1 MLPLGMTMGLTPRG
15 SVPVDPWYV
24 TLAPKI
30 AQLFLSGP
38 TYQQDDGSPVA
49 PDGLVDTWDNYP
61 INAGITASTTARPTA
76 KQGANNQWYTSFN
89 GTTNVLSGM
98 VPITAA
104 GMLALVRINSGVEM
118 FGDGADRLG
127 AIWFPT
133 VNDLL
138 PTDANSLFNPGT
150 NYANGVDTDVWP
162 GGWAVVGQFKDDGI
176 AVASSGVLNFGA
188 AFGTFSNCDIATAC
202 WFNAT
207 LTAGER
213 ALVVAQMLAEIPT

>member
-38 TYQQDDGSPVA
+38 TYQTESAGLISSWENYAGDASIDAVGS
-49 PDGLVDTWDNYP
+49 
-61 INAGITASTTARPTA
+61 ARPTQIVGSNGIYYA
-76 KQGANNQWYTSFN
+76 SFD
-89 GTTNVLSGM
+89 GVTNVLEGA
-98 VPITAA
+98 VPITAVE
-104 GMLALVRINSGVEM
+104 MMALVQMNAGVEM
-118 FGDGADRLG
+118 FGDGAKRLG
-127 AIWFPT
+127 PIWFPT

-138 PTDANSLFNPGT
+138 PTDGNSLLNVGT
-150 NYANGVDTDVWP
+150 NYAGGVATDVWP
-162 GGWAVVGQFKDDGI
+162 SGWGVVGQKKNDDI
-176 AVASSGVLNFGA
+176 AVASSGVFKIGT
-188 AFGTFSNCDIATAC
+188 AFGSFSFCDVATAV